1 MRFHRCFTLP
11 LPLRCPPQRSAAD
24 PWAVNEGRQT
34 MRARR
39 VAFGLLLAA
48 LALAATASAQQS
60 AKSKPAAVKRL
71 EAVNFISTCRFSH
84 RAPDDPIVF
93 PGHPAVSHDH
103 SFVGNTTTDAFS
115 PLSSLRAGSTTCRR
129 QGENA
134 GHRMPTLADDAPPAA
149 PLRAERH

>member
-1 MRFHRCFTLP
+1 MRFHRRFTLP

-39 VAFGLLLAA
+39 VALGLLLAA

-60 AKSKPAAVKRL
+60 AKGKPAAMKRL
-71 EAVNFISTCRFSH
+71 EAVNFVSTCRFSH

-93 PGHPAVSHDH
+93 PGNPGFSHDH
-103 SFVGNTTTDAFS
+103 SFVGNTTTDAYS
-115 PLSSLRAGSTTCRR
+115 TLASLQDGSTTCRR
-129 QGENA
+129 A
-134 GHRMPTLADDAPPAA
+134 GDRAGYGMPTLAELPTPV
-149 PLRAERH
+149 